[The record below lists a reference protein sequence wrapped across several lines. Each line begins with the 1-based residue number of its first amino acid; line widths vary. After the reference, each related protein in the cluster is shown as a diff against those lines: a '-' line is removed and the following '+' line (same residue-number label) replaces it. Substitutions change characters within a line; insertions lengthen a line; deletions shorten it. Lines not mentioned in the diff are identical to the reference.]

1 VPVQESL
8 ESVVVDVKPFGVPES
23 VGTCVLAL
31 EEQALE
37 DLPPARTIRGWFAKI
52 RALPDGVDASDLLG
66 HVFVFVVGVDD
77 CVELEED
84 VVLAAPVAHLYDL
97 LEVVLVALSSTDRLV
112 GVFVEGVARDRHDV
126 HVASIGLEPL
136 LGDEG
141 PVGNHRH

>member
-37 DLPPARTIRGWFAKI
+37 DLPPDWI
-52 RALPDGVDASDLLG
+52 DGADLLG

-84 VVLAAPVAHLYDL
+84 VVLAAPVTHLYDL
-97 LEVVLVALSSTDRLV
+97 LEVVLVALSSTDRLRSRV
-112 GVFVEGVARDRHDV
+112 KRCDTLVFGFT
-126 HVASIGLEPL
+126 L
-136 LGDEG
+136 LVSSSKESQETAMMST
-141 PVGNHRH
+141 

>member
-23 VGTCVLAL
+23 VGTCILAL

-37 DLPPARTIRGWFAKI
+37 DLPPDWI
-52 RALPDGVDASDLLG
+52 DGADLLG

-84 VVLAAPVAHLYDL
+84 VVLAAPVTHLYDL
-97 LEVVLVALSSTDRLV
+97 LEVVLVALSSTDRL
-112 GVFVEGVARDRHDV
+112 RS
-126 HVASIGLEPL
+126 HVKRCDTLIFGFTL
-136 LGDEG
+136 LVSSSKESQETAMMST
-141 PVGNHRH
+141 